1 MSNRALILI
10 SLALCISL
18 AICGLSALAL
28 LDLPD
33 GSIVR
38 IIAAVWGYGCA
49 GLSLLIG
56 RTAYAASKVSHIQ
69 SSGSLEN

>member
-33 GSIVR
+33 GSVVR
-38 IIAAVWGYGCA
+38 SIAAVWGYGCA
-49 GLSLLIG
+49 GLSLFIG
-56 RTAYAASKVSHIQ
+56 YEVLFGGQRNRIQ
-69 SSGSLEN
+69 K